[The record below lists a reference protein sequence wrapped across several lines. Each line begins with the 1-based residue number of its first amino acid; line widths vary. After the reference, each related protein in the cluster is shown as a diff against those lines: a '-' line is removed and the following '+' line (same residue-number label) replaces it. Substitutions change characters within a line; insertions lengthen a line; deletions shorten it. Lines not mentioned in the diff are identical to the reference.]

1 MADVY
6 VAAAPGEEDKA
17 RGLADALKALGFDAE
32 AGAPKEND
40 VKQVTDNAKA
50 VLLIWTRAANSAPW
64 FMALSMLAFDRKKLV
79 SAEAENG
86 ATPGPFQAAP
96 RIDLA
101 IRDRTKFKL
110 RFQALIVELDK
121 LAPTKGDEKALPD
134 ALSKARAALLK
145 PIVPPKGSQA
155 RQAAMFVAAVA
166 ALFVVGFGAG
176 RVIQAVRAGDF
187 VFATPPA
194 EASTT
199 ASPVAAP
206 APVGMTMAE
215 LERQPWREIVGRID
229 AAMGERIRAGAARGE
244 ALQQTLACLAHL
256 GGAEGFLPSPVS
268 AREQCDAAAAQ
279 NNAAGLYFSWV
290 LHREAPHAGLGE
302 TEARA
307 RLARAAELGWT
318 PALIDY
324 GQILGP
330 SQQAEAG
337 RLFLAAAEKNDPRGQ
352 FAYARWLRDS
362 PAGPRDPA
370 AAVPYLDRAARAGQ
384 PDASHMLAT
393 LYRDGIGVERNA
405 GRAQALY
412 EQAARGRHT
421 AAMFNLADM
430 LRGGSEQDRA
440 RAITLY
446 QQLACMRDERQI
458 QPMAAARLR
467 ALQASADCR

>member
-17 RGLADALKALGFDAE
+17 RGLADALKTLGFDAE

-40 VKQVTDNAKA
+40 VKQLTDSAKA
-50 VLLIWTRAANSAPW
+50 VLLIWSRAANSAPW

-79 SAEAENG
+79 SAEAESG
-86 ATPGPFQAAP
+86 ATPGPFQTAP

-101 IRDRTKFKL
+101 VRDRTQFKA

-121 LAPTKGDEKALPD
+121 LAPTKGEEKAMPD

-155 RQAAMFVAAVA
+155 RKVGIFMAAVV
-166 ALFVVGFGAG
+166 ALFAVGFGAG
-176 RVIQAVRAGDF
+176 RVIQAVRSGDF
-187 VFATPPA
+187 SLAPPRA

-199 ASPVAAP
+199 S
-206 APVGMTMAE
+206 APVEAQTPARITMAE
-215 LERQPWREIVGRID
+215 LERQPWREVVARID
-229 AAMGERIRAGAARGE
+229 ADAGASIQDGARRGD
-244 ALQQTLACLAHL
+244 ALDQTLACLAHL

-290 LHREAPHAGLGE
+290 LHREAPHAELGE
-302 TEARA
+302 AEARA
-307 RLARAAELGWT
+307 RLIRAAELGWT

-324 GQILGP
+324 GQLLGP
-330 SQQAEAG
+330 GQQAEAG

-370 AAVPYLDRAARAGQ
+370 AAIPYLDRAARAGQ
-384 PDASHMLAT
+384 LDAAHMLAT
-393 LYRDGIGVERNA
+393 LYRDGIGAERNA
-405 GRAQALY
+405 TRARALY
-412 EQAARGRHT
+412 EQAARGGHS

-430 LRGGSEQDRA
+430 LRTGSEQDRA
-440 RAITLY
+440 RAVALY
-446 QQLACMRDERQI
+446 RDLACMSDERQI

-467 ALQASADCR
+467 ALQESAACR